1 MALPDA
7 SFLEEEGHQGH
18 LYEGIVNLYWNIS
31 RGATEAIV
39 LYCLCEIRG
48 PHDLISV

>member
-39 LYCLCEIRG
+39 FVA
-48 PHDLISV
+48 SVRYEAYMT